1 MSLCGSVVVCA
12 VVACMHMAT
21 GSHVADGHLQGST
34 DSLRL
39 QTCVFTALL
48 GVSCWACRHVVTID
62 GYEDVPKNDEFAL
75 KKAIS
80 QQPVAVGIC
89 ASQAMQF
96 YRCVLL
102 LAVEPCAVLL

>member
-1 MSLCGSVVVCA
+1 M
-12 VVACMHMAT
+12 
-21 GSHVADGHLQGST
+21 
-34 DSLRL
+34 
-39 QTCVFTALL
+39 
-48 GVSCWACRHVVTID
+48 TID